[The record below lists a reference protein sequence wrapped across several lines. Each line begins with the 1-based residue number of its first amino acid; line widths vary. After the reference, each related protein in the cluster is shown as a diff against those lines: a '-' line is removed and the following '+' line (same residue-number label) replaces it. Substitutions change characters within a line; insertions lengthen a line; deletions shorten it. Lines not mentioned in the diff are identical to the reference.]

1 MTLSGF
7 VRLAGVIAAALAVAA
22 AANADNRFS
31 PGFKGGLTIANQSYS
46 YADPSIRFGADWR
59 LGLAAGLSVERA
71 CYSFLSVRMEIL
83 YVEKGFKQSFLRT
96 DEFGN
101 ILGTLHLNAR
111 LNDLALNLLA
121 KASTRSCSYIL
132 VGPRLDIRLS
142 SSNDF
147 INSYFDEIESKY
159 AETVF
164 GLTFG
169 LGQELRITPR
179 AIVFFEG
186 QYHVDIGKL
195 YDYTARGYDKIT
207 TLEIIRNK
215 AFALFAGVRF

>member
-1 MTLSGF
+1 MISRVFRQLS
-7 VRLAGVIAAALAVAA
+7 VTALLLAVAA

-46 YADPSIRFGADWR
+46 YADPGIQFGGDWR

-71 CYSFLSVRMEIL
+71 CFSFLSVRMEIL
-83 YVEKGFKQSFLRT
+83 YVEKGFKQSFMRT

-101 ILGTLHLNAR
+101 ILGTLDMHSR
-111 LNDLALNLLA
+111 LNDLAFNLLA
-121 KASTRSCSYIL
+121 KGSTPSRSYIL
-132 VGPRLDIRLS
+132 VGPRLDIKLS

-147 INSYFDEIESKY
+147 INSFFDEIEGKY

-169 LGQELRITPR
+169 LGQELRLAPHAMLFI
-179 AIVFFEG
+179 EG
-186 QYHVDIGKL
+186 QYHVDLGKL
-195 YDYTARGYDKIT
+195 YDYTAKGYDKIT
-207 TLEIIRNK
+207 TLETVRNK
-215 AFALFAGVRF
+215 AFTLFAGVRF